1 MELGYFIE
9 PPRAR
14 VKTIALKSKESIEL
28 GCSIVPPIALK
39 SEESIEDGCSNVPP
53 IALKS
58 KESSE
63 EHRA

>member
-1 MELGYFIE
+1 MESIELGYFIE

-14 VKTIALKSKESIEL
+14 LKTIALKSKESIEL
-28 GCSIVPPIALK
+28 GCSIVPT
-39 SEESIEDGCSNVPP
+39 